1 MINYKNNIM
10 VYQFIDDSKV
20 LVKDYISKL
29 VEHEIIICFD
39 LEDSIKG
46 FGNRIK
52 SHTDKIKS
60 NIFKNILFLLS
71 HYPIKVL
78 GIRINET
85 DTDDFYA
92 DILLLKEISN
102 YPIYL
107 KLFLPKVKTKN
118 DIQHTIDQI
127 NLRGIKNFE
136 IIPIIESQKG
146 INSLSEI
153 VKCNLDNISKI
164 AFGHCDYNYDCN
176 VFPFFH
182 QNSIEYWIWVKKIS
196 GALNDKMVLLNSPYL
211 ILNDDIGFIKM
222 LKKLS
227 GVRDTIGQITLSIKQ
242 SLLCKNFIESAMVK
256 TTDNSDIKS
265 EIILNKIN
273 YAVRLINE
281 YNKYKVD
288 GKNFSV
294 NSENKKLIS
303 PQEYLKAKGTI
314 NKVE

>member
-1 MINYKNNIM
+1 M
-10 VYQFIDDSKV
+10 VYQFIDDSKA
-20 LVKDYISKL
+20 LVNDYISKL
-29 VEHEIIICFD
+29 IEHEIIICFD

-46 FGNRIK
+46 FGNGIK

-71 HYPIKVL
+71 HSSIKVL

-102 YPIYL
+102 YPIHL
-107 KLFLPKVKTKN
+107 ELFLPKVKTKN
-118 DIQHTIDQI
+118 DIQHTIDRI
-127 NLRGIKNFE
+127 NSNGIKNFE

-146 INSLSEI
+146 VDSLSEI
-153 VKCNLDNISKI
+153 VSCNLDNISKI

-176 VFPFFH
+176 LFPFFH

-196 GALNDKMVLLNSPYL
+196 DVLNDKMIFLNSPYL
-211 ILNDDIGFIKM
+211 MLNDDIGFNKM

-242 SLLCKNFIESAMVK
+242 SLLCNNFIESLIVK
-256 TTDNSDIKS
+256 TTDNSDIQT
-265 EIILNKIN
+265 EITSNKIN
-273 YAVRLINE
+273 YAVRLVND
-281 YNKYKVD
+281 YNKYRVD
-288 GKNFSV
+288 GKSFSV
-294 NSENKKLIS
+294 NSENKRLIS
-303 PQEYLKAKGTI
+303 PQEYLKAKEII
-314 NKVE
+314 NKEG